1 MLQTEWDIL
10 QDYENK
16 PRALTREFV
25 QSLAWR
31 EVSRLPLKA
40 ELVPVLLYMR
50 DIEAFT
56 ELYFEELALTPTGR
70 NPAIRRFMERWRSEE
85 AQHGELL
92 HRFLGEAGA
101 TAESDWFEAAK
112 ARVPRRYRLES
123 RINAWI
129 TRLFGRNFSATH
141 MVWGA
146 INELLTLQGYRRL
159 AAISGHPV
167 LETLLR
173 GIMQEEAIHIS
184 FYYNVAELEL
194 KRSRLGRGLAR
205 FLIRHFWAP
214 VGAGLKPKFE
224 TDRVAAALFGD
235 AEGRQALER
244 QVNPRVEKLPGFQGV
259 KTILERI
266 DLACRLSANPA

>member
-10 QDYENK
+10 KDYEGK
-16 PRALTREFV
+16 ARALTPAFV
-25 QSLAWR
+25 RALPWR
-31 EVSRLPLKA
+31 EVSRHPLKT
-40 ELVPVLLYMR
+40 ELVAILLYMR

-56 ELYFEELALTPTGR
+56 ELYFDELGRTPTGK

-85 AQHGELL
+85 AQHGELI
-92 HRFLGEAGA
+92 HRFLGEAGI
-101 TAESDWFEAAK
+101 TAESDWFAAAK
-112 ARVPRRYRLES
+112 AKVPRRYRFES
-123 RINAWI
+123 KINGFI
-129 TRLFGRNFSATH
+129 SGFFGKNFSATH

-159 AAISGHPV
+159 AQISAHPV

-194 KRSRLGRGLAR
+194 RRSRLGRGLAR

-214 VGAGLKPKFE
+214 VGSGLKPKAE
-224 TDRVAAALFGD
+224 TEGVASFLFGD
-235 AEGRQALER
+235 AEGRQALEK
-244 QVNPRVEKLPGFQGV
+244 QVNPRLEKLPGFQGV
-259 KTILERI
+259 KTVLERI
-266 DLACRLSANPA
+266 DLSCRLQAHAA